1 MKKIDSQ
8 PMLSVSAPP
17 TSGPMA
23 TAAPIVA
30 PQIPT
35 AVPRSRPWKAEASSA
50 SEVANIAAPPTPCT
64 ARARLSMSG
73 LVDRAQPSDATVK
86 IPSPTTKM

>member
-1 MKKIDSQ
+1 
-8 PMLSVSAPP
+8 
-17 TSGPMA
+17 MA

-50 SEVANIAAPPTPCT
+50 SEVANIAAAPTP
-64 ARARLSMSG
+64 
-73 LVDRAQPSDATVK
+73 
-86 IPSPTTKM
+86 